1 MTSNDA
7 YCNIVAQYLKQ
18 NYQTPTSYVILLL
31 SDCCSCCT
39 YRVRFL
45 TPPLVPSDLCNLVSV
60 PCFYLKSLFLN
71 NRWTPIE
78 YRFPLYFIHTGR
90 FNRIHAYMLELSFVS
105 QARS

>member
-18 NYQTPTSYVILLL
+18 NYQTPTSYVILLQL
-31 SDCCSCCT
+31 L

-90 FNRIHAYMLELSFVS
+90 FNRIHAYMLELSSVS